1 MKMMLKMMTMQWMQI
16 GTLADRSCPK
26 LPPPF
31 PSPPYYHTLL
41 PTRPSI
47 SPKTTLE
54 YYPSQYFTN
63 FTTSSVANCSVS
75 PKVPPKTLLILVL
88 PPTTVCPS
96 ISPQIFALPVPVF
109 PDCSMITAQRIKTIS
124 LLDEFLYQPQHFC
137 RYFHIRLSIPAR
149 ISLAKIYCALELG

>member
-1 MKMMLKMMTMQWMQI
+1 MITKRMVMKMMMKMMTMQWMQI

-54 YYPSQYFTN
+54 YYPSQYFTQNFTN
-63 FTTSSVANCSVS
+63 FTTSSVAHCSVS

-88 PPTTVCPS
+88 PPTTACPS
-96 ISPQIFALPVPVF
+96 ISPKIFALNVPVF
-109 PDCSMITAQRIKTIS
+109 PDCSMITAHCIKTIS
-124 LLDEFLYQPQHFC
+124 LLDEFLY
-137 RYFHIRLSIPAR
+137 
-149 ISLAKIYCALELG
+149 

>member
-1 MKMMLKMMTMQWMQI
+1 MKMMMKMMAMQRMQI

-54 YYPSQYFTN
+54 YYPSQSFTH
-63 FTTSSVANCSVS
+63 FTISSDANCRVS

-88 PPTTVCPS
+88 PPSTACPS
-96 ISPQIFALPVPVF
+96 ISPKIFALPVPVF
-109 PDCSMITAQRIKTIS
+109 PDCSMITAHCIKTIS
-124 LLDEFLYQPQHFC
+124 LLDEFLY
-137 RYFHIRLSIPAR
+137 
-149 ISLAKIYCALELG
+149 